1 MTVIEQVDE
10 LAPPAAAVL
19 TALRERRSSG
29 RVQQTPPPRAT
40 IEQLLD
46 AATWAPN
53 HRLTEPWRFVVLTG
67 DARGEL
73 GAVMAAAQQRAANG
87 VAPTEEQLARTR
99 AKPLRA
105 PVIIAVAAEPAQRAN
120 VVEIEEIA
128 AVAAATQNLL
138 LAAHALGLGAIW
150 RTGDAAYDPAVKAFL
165 GLAPECH
172 LLGFVYV
179 GYPDTAPAAPRAA
192 RTPAT
197 ALTRWLS

>member
-1 MTVIEQVDE
+1 MTAIEQIDE

-19 TALRERRSSG
+19 TALRERRSNG
-29 RVQQTPPPRAT
+29 RVQQTPLPRAT

-46 AATWAPN
+46 AATLAPN

-67 DARGEL
+67 DARQEL
-73 GAVMAAAQQRAANG
+73 GAVMAAQQRAANG
-87 VAPTEEQLARTR
+87 AAPTEEQLARTR

-105 PVIIAVAAEPAQRAN
+105 PVIIAVAAEPAQRAK
-120 VVEIEEIA
+120 VIEVEEIA

-165 GLAPECH
+165 GFAPETH

-179 GYPDTAPAAPRAA
+179 GYPDTAPAAPRTA
-192 RTPAT
+192 RTPAA

>member
-19 TALRERRSSG
+19 TALHERRSSG
-29 RVQQTPPPRAT
+29 RVQQTPLPQAT

-67 DARGEL
+67 DARQKL
-73 GAVMAAAQQRAANG
+73 GAVMAARQRGTNG
-87 VAPTEEQLARTR
+87 AAPTEEQLARTR

-105 PVIIAVAAEPAQRAN
+105 PVIIAVAAEPAQRSN
-120 VVEIEEIA
+120 VIEVEEVA

-165 GLAPECH
+165 GFAPETH
-172 LLGFVYV
+172 LLGFVYI
-179 GYPDTAPAAPRAA
+179 GYPDTTPATPRAA

-197 ALTRWLS
+197 TLTRWLS